1 MCSSISIKLMSS
13 KDGNKLLFEWEKIL
27 LNRLLCLNYQ
37 IKYKCSTRF
46 SNNPNS
52 FVTMD
57 KNSNFMQTCK
67 YANMASRG
75 SVQLLGI

>member
-1 MCSSISIKLMSS
+1 MKINCYLNEKKYYLIDSCVWIIK
-13 KDGNKLLFEWEKIL
+13 NI
-27 LNRLLCLNYQ
+27 
-37 IKYKCSTRF
+37 CSTRF
-46 SNNPNS
+46 LNNPNS